1 LMVMLL
7 LLSPFSY
14 LLSVHLSHDC
24 SLFAFGANDEGTLG
38 LGSTSDGDDD
48 DGDQPEYVYTPT
60 PIGFFNAAMVV
71 AFSCGDRHVLA
82 VTRSA
87 CLSVCIYVLCTMYVC
102 VFVCLFVN
110 LYVCMCVCLHC
121 VCIVY
126 A

>member
-87 CLSVCIYVLCTMYVC
+87 CLSVCMYLCTLYLFMYVC
-102 VFVCLFVN
+102 VFVCR
-110 LYVCMCVCLHC
+110 YVCMHVCMYVLC
-121 VCIVY
+121 M
-126 A
+126 